1 MGEELF
7 RKSAL
12 DKLASPE
19 RLDVL
24 MEVTAPKGWL
34 ALATIGVV
42 LAAFVIWGIFG
53 SIPERIDGNG
63 ILIRGGGLRQLR
75 ASGDGTLTS
84 LKVKLNDDVKEGEV
98 VGEMTQ
104 IGTAEE
110 VKAAQQRLQQAT
122 QEYETSKAEDEATI
136 AGIEENIA
144 GQRADLQRALAER
157 TRITQDLARLNEALA
172 KGLVTRNRVDQA
184 NRELLS
190 INANITGLNAQVNN
204 AQAQIRAQQQR
215 IRAKFDAVQSAKSE
229 LERMTNT
236 ASAVSQ
242 LTSTV
247 AGRVVEIKKRVGD
260 RVSNGEVV
268 ATIEPPSATLEPV
281 VYINSATGKR
291 IHPHME
297 TQISPSTVRREEYGF
312 MKGEIVSV
320 GEYPVTPEAVQATV
334 ANQALAQELIAG
346 GSKIEVR
353 VALKPD
359 PSTPSGYAWSSS
371 SGPPFRIEGGT
382 RVVVSVVVERKRPIS
397 YVLPI
402 FRGSMGG

>member
-1 MGEELF
+1 VAEELF

-24 MEVTAPKGWL
+24 MEVTSPKGWM
-34 ALATIGVV
+34 ALATIAAV
-42 LAAFVIWGIFG
+42 LVAFIIWGIFG
-53 SIPERIDGNG
+53 SIPERIDGVG
-63 ILIRGGGLRQLR
+63 MLIRGGGLRQLR
-75 ASGDGTLTS
+75 ASGDGTLVS
-84 LKVKLNDDVKEGEV
+84 LKVKLNDDVKENEV
-98 VGEMTQ
+98 VGEMSQ

-122 QEYETSKAEDEATI
+122 QEYQTSKAEDEATI
-136 AGIEENIA
+136 AGIEANIA
-144 GQRADLQRALAER
+144 GQRADLQRAIAER
-157 TRITQDLARLNEALA
+157 TRITQDVARLNEALS

-184 NRELLS
+184 NRDLLS

-215 IRAKFDAVQSAKSE
+215 IRAKLDAVDAAKAE
-229 LERMTNT
+229 LERMSNT

-281 VYINSATGKR
+281 VYVNSSTGKR
-291 IHPHME
+291 IKAHME

-312 MKGEIVSV
+312 MKGEIVTV
-320 GEYPVTPEAVQATV
+320 GDYPVTPEAVQATV
-334 ANQALAQELIAG
+334 ANQALAQELISG

-359 PSTPSGYAWSSS
+359 SGTPSGYAWSSS
-371 SGPPFRIEGGT
+371 AGPPFRVEGGT
-382 RVVVSVVVERKRPIS
+382 RVVVSVVVERKAPIS

-402 FRGSMGG
+402 LRGTLGG

>member
-42 LAAFVIWGIFG
+42 LAAFVVWGIFG

-136 AGIEENIA
+136 AGIEANIA

-215 IRAKFDAVQSAKSE
+215 IRAKFDAVQSAKGE

-242 LTSTV
+242 VTSTV

>member
-1 MGEELF
+1 VGEELF

-42 LAAFVIWGIFG
+42 LAAFVVWGIFG

-136 AGIEENIA
+136 AGIEANIA

-215 IRAKFDAVQSAKSE
+215 IRAKFDAVQSAKGE

-242 LTSTV
+242 VTSTV

>member
-136 AGIEENIA
+136 AGIEANIA

-402 FRGSMGG
+402 FCGSMGG

>member
-136 AGIEENIA
+136 AGIEANIA